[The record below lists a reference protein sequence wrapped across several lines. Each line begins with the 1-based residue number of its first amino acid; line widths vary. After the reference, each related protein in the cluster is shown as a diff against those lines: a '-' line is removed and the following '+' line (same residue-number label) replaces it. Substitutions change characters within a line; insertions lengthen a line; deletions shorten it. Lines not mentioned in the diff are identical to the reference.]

1 MTDAKDYELFLTQVN
16 SLGTSQRGGLLT
28 GHVISIG
35 DSGVIV
41 DLGLKRDGVIPRS
54 DLERLPDD
62 EAQLEI
68 GDEIAVMI
76 VDPVDQDGNLIV
88 SIAQARESGDWLKA
102 KVLLEK
108 DDIFEAT
115 PISFNR
121 GGLIVP
127 FGRLRGFVPA
137 SHLSE
142 LPRGLDQAE
151 RAEYLEQIVGKK
163 LPFKVLEVDP
173 QRHRLVLSERKAVR
187 QWRQERKSEIIKSLN
202 EGEVRKGVVT
212 SLREFGAFVDIGGAD
227 GLIHISELSWK
238 RVDNPGQL
246 LEVGQEVDTL
256 ILHLDYAANRIGLS
270 LKRLQPNPWQKAA
283 EKIEAGMVLDGKVT
297 REASSGVYVGIEDG
311 IEGLVRSSLGYTLPP
326 EGMDVRVRVLSFDR
340 EKERMN
346 LEMVADE
353 ELVTLPAT
361 IEEHEDLSDIFLKD
375 NV

>member
-270 LKRLQPNPWQKAA
+270 LKRLQPNPWKKAA

>member
-68 GDEIAVMI
+68 GDEIAVMV

-102 KVLLEK
+102 KVLLEN

-115 PISFNR
+115 SISFNR

-270 LKRLQPNPWQKAA
+270 LKRLQTNPWKKAA

-297 REASSGVYVGIEDG
+297 RQASSGIYVGIEDG
-311 IEGLVRSSLGYTLPP
+311 IEGLVRSTLGYTLPP
-326 EGMDVRVRVLSFDR
+326 EGMHVRVRVLSFDR

>member
-297 REASSGVYVGIEDG
+297 RQASSGVYVGIEDG

>member
-68 GDEIAVMI
+68 GDEIAVMV

-102 KVLLEK
+102 KVLLEN

-115 PISFNR
+115 SISFNR

-270 LKRLQPNPWQKAA
+270 LKRLQTNPWKKAA

-297 REASSGVYVGIEDG
+297 RQASSGVYVGIEDG
-311 IEGLVRSSLGYTLPP
+311 IEGLVRSTLGYTLPP
-326 EGMDVRVRVLSFDR
+326 EGMHVRVRVLSFDR